1 MGLGKS
7 KWVVLALFWCS
18 LLGGCTTKPVK
29 QSTVRVVT
37 QIAVTASHNNEITQ
51 KVFQKPEKME
61 AILNYLRLLDP
72 YLPSKYEAETFRS
85 DAFEIIVH
93 YSDGNH
99 TTYHQIYHDY
109 LKTDSGAWLRINSV
123 YGSKLLSILENMPTD
138 A

>member
-1 MGLGKS
+1 MQKR
-7 KWVVLALFWCS
+7 KWAVLALVLCC
-18 LLGGCTTKPVK
+18 LLNGCAAKRVT
-29 QSTVRVVT
+29 QNTVRVVT
-37 QIAVTASHNNEITQ
+37 QISVTAAHNNEIIQ
-51 KVFQKPEKME
+51 KVFNKPEKME
-61 AILNYLRLLDP
+61 TILNYLRLLDP

-85 DAFEIIVH
+85 DAFEIIVR

-109 LKTDSGAWLRINSV
+109 LKTDSGAWLRINSA